1 MYLSAGAFISYFALT
16 KIKVDLQSM
25 DNTELRVQNRVM
37 ETAQTILEM
46 NRLVMVAGISEEA
59 NEKTFQTTK
68 QYNTIILKNIEFIQ
82 DYSYTIK
89 DQKLTKIIGLVKQRY
104 NSFYTMA
111 SNLHLSFQTDIDD
124 GIDEII
130 GLEAISKKME
140 KELELLTKISN
151 NKLNHKKESIYD
163 LIDNI
168 KLLTI
173 FASLFAILMFII
185 FSSIIASSI
194 VNAVNQFQKGLL
206 EFFKYLNKET
216 ATVDLLNDNHQNEI
230 SYMAKV
236 VNKNI
241 SQIEYSLEEDKL
253 ILIEV
258 SKIVNAVSDGRL
270 SERIDLKSNNQ
281 TLQELMNVLNEMM
294 QNLQSTVEHSL
305 EVLKTYQQHDYRVQ
319 TKIKCSGELSDLMA
333 GIDKLGETVSEMLVT
348 NKQNGLTL
356 SLDAE
361 KLTHNVTVL
370 NSNAKNAAV
379 KLEETSSALEE
390 ITENIRGNSNNVNQ
404 MSIYA
409 KEVTKSVQ
417 TGQNLASKTTT
428 AMDEINTEVTAIN
441 ESITVIDQIAFQTNI
456 LSLNAAV
463 EAATAGEAGK
473 GFAVVAQE
481 VRNLASRSAEAAN
494 EIKAL
499 VQNATNK
506 ANNGKSIADDMSN
519 GYEILNENI
528 SKTISLIT
536 NVESASQEQLK
547 GIEQI
552 NDAVSQLDEQTQEN
566 ANVANIAQ
574 GIAIETTS
582 MAQTIVDDSN
592 KKEFSGKDNS
602 IQFKGKR

>member
-1 MYLSAGAFISYFALT
+1 MYLSAGALISYFALS
-16 KIKVDLQSM
+16 KIKVDLKSM
-25 DNTELRVQNRVM
+25 DITELRVQNRVM
-37 ETAQTILEM
+37 ETVQTILEM
-46 NRLVMVAGISEEA
+46 NRLVMVAAISEEA

-68 QYNTIILKNIEFIQ
+68 QYNEVILKNIKFIQ
-82 DYSYTIK
+82 DYSYTIQ
-89 DQKLTKIIGLVKQRY
+89 DQKLTKIIVLVKQRY
-104 NSFYTMA
+104 KSFYTIA
-111 SNLHLSFQTDIDD
+111 SNLHLSFKTDIDD

-130 GLEAISKKME
+130 GLEAISTKME
-140 KELELLTKISN
+140 KELELLTKISDK
-151 NKLNHKKESIYD
+151 KLNNKKESIYD

-206 EFFKYLNKET
+206 GFFKYLNKET
-216 ATVDLLNDNHQNEI
+216 TTVDLLNDNHKNEI

-241 SQIEYSLEEDKL
+241 SQIENSLEEDKL

-270 SERIDLKSNNQ
+270 SERIDSKSNNQ

-294 QNLQSTVEHSL
+294 QNLQTTVEHSL

-319 TKIKCSGELSDLMA
+319 TKLKCSGELSDLMA

-356 SLDAE
+356 STEAE
-361 KLTHNVTVL
+361 KLTSNVTVL
-370 NSNAKNAAV
+370 NSNAKSAAV

-390 ITENIRGNSNNVNQ
+390 ITENIRGNTHNVNH

-417 TGQNLASKTTT
+417 TGQDLASKTTT

-506 ANNGKSIADDMSN
+506 ANNGKLIADDMSN

-528 SKTISLIT
+528 SKTINLIT

-552 NDAVSQLDEQTQEN
+552 NDAVSQLDKQTQEN
-566 ANVANIAQ
+566 ANVAHIAQNIAL
-574 GIAIETTS
+574 ETRS

-592 KKEFSGKDNS
+592 QKEFNGKDNL
-602 IQFKGKR
+602 K